1 MTLTWLRGL
10 IVHRGGRI
18 AATAAGVAVA
28 VALLA
33 SIGSFL
39 SSSTSKMTARA
50 IQRVPVDWQVEAQK
64 GADPSAVLR
73 AVRSAAGVRAALP
86 VGLADTTGLSAR
98 TGGSLQTTGP
108 GVVVGLP
115 PGYASTFPGELR
127 PLSGKPGGV
136 LLAQQTAANLH
147 AKPGDRVS
155 IGRAGMKPVR
165 VTIDGVVDLPAADSL
180 FQKVGAPVGAQP
192 QAPPD
197 NVLIV
202 PSSQFRN
209 DFAGLA
215 KSDPAGVRTQVH
227 ARIDHALPHSPASA
241 FTSVSGQARNLETK
255 LAGGGLAGDN
265 LGSALDKAR
274 ADALYANILF
284 LFLGVPGAV
293 LAGLLTQAVA
303 AAAAGRRRRDQALLR
318 TRGASRRQLVRIA
331 LGETALVAGAGIV
344 AGLGLA
350 ALVGRLA
357 FGGASFGSSTAAALL
372 WGGGAAL
379 AGLAVATIAIALPAR
394 RDARELTVAAARQ
407 AVGRGGRP
415 RWARYGLDF
424 LLLAISGVLFWS
436 TSRNGYKLV
445 LAPEGIPQISVNYW
459 AFLAPATAW
468 LGLGLLTLR
477 LSDLLLTR
485 GGAATRRF
493 ARPFAGNLAGTVAA
507 TMSRQ
512 RRTLGWAV
520 MLVSLTL
527 AFAIS
532 TAVFNATY
540 KQQAEVD
547 AVLTNGAPVAV
558 TESPGVAVGP
568 PGATQ
573 IAAVQGVASVE
584 PLQHR
589 FAYVGADLQD
599 LYGVRPSTIV
609 KAGELQDAYFQ
620 GGSASQLMGRLGR
633 QPDAVL
639 LSDETVKDFQL
650 HQGDRVTLRLQDGRT
665 KRFAKVPFTYVGV
678 AKEFPTAPSDSF
690 IVANAGYVA
699 KKTGSDA
706 VGTFLVQTGAPGA
719 VGRALQSKL
728 ATSATVT
735 DVSTDRRIIGS
746 SLTAV
751 ELGGLTKV
759 ELAFALAL
767 AAAAGGLVLGL
778 GLAERRRTFAI
789 ARALGAR
796 RRALGAFVYGEA
808 AYVLAGG
815 LALGALGGTWISYM
829 LVKVLTGVFDPPPSA
844 AAVPWTYLVAV
855 AAATIAAV
863 GAAAAGTVRAAR
875 RRPIVETLRE
885 L

>member
-1 MTLTWLRGL
+1 MTVAWIRGL
-10 IVHRGGRI
+10 VARRGGRL

-33 SIGSFL
+33 SIGAFL
-39 SSSTSKMTARA
+39 SSSASQMTTRA
-50 IQRVPVDWQVEAQK
+50 IDRVPVDWQVEAQR
-64 GADPSAVLR
+64 GAHPAAVLR
-73 AVRSAAGVRAALP
+73 AVRAQPGVRTALE
-86 VGLADTTGLSAR
+86 VGLADTTGLRAS
-98 TGGSLQTTGP
+98 TGGSTQTTGP

-115 PGYASTFPGELR
+115 AAYATTFPGELR
-127 PLSGKPGGV
+127 TLAGSSGGV

-147 AKPGDRVS
+147 ARPGDRVS
-155 IGRAGMKPVR
+155 IGRAGKAPLR
-165 VTIDGVVDLPAADSL
+165 VTVGGIVDLPAADSL
-180 FQKVGAPVGAQP
+180 FQDVGAPVGAQP

-197 NVLIV
+197 NVILL
-202 PSSQFRN
+202 PAARFAH
-209 DFAGLA
+209 DFA
-215 KSDPAGVRTQVH
+215 AGARTQVH
-227 ARIDHALPHSPASA
+227 ARIDHALPHSPAAA
-241 FTSVSGQARNLETK
+241 FTAVSGAARNLETK
-255 LAGGGLAGDN
+255 LAGGGLVGDN

-274 ADALYANILF
+274 ADALYANVLF
-284 LFLGVPGAV
+284 LFLGVPGAI

-303 AAAAGRRRRDQALLR
+303 AAGADRRRHDQALLR
-318 TRGASRRQLVRIA
+318 TRGARHGQLMRIA
-331 LGETALVAGAGIV
+331 LAETAVVAGAGIA

-350 ALVGRLA
+350 ALVGQLA
-357 FGGASFGSSTAAALL
+357 FGGASFGAGTATALL

-379 AGLAVATIAIALPAR
+379 AGLAVAAIAVALPAR
-394 RDARELTVAAARQ
+394 RDARELTIAAARRS
-407 AVGRGGRP
+407 VGRAGAP
-415 RWARYGLDF
+415 RWARYGLDV
-424 LLLAISGVLFWS
+424 LLLAISGLLFWS

-468 LGLGLLTLR
+468 LGFGLLTLR
-477 LSDLLLTR
+477 LSDLLLSR
-485 GGAATRRF
+485 GRGATRRLV
-493 ARPFAGNLAGTVAA
+493 APFAGELSGTVAA
-507 TMSRQ
+507 TML
-512 RRTLGWAV
+512 RRRRALGWGV
-520 MLVSLTL
+520 MLVALTV
-527 AFAIS
+527 AFAGS

-558 TESPGVAVGP
+558 TESPGVRVGP
-568 PGATQ
+568 GGAARLQ
-573 IAAVQGVASVE
+573 AVAGVDSVE

-599 LYGVRPSTIV
+599 LYGVRPQTIV
-609 KAGELQDAYFQ
+609 GAGRLQDAYFQ
-620 GGSASQLMGRLGR
+620 GGTASGLMARLAK
-633 QPDAVL
+633 QPDAAL

-650 HQGDRVTLRLQDGRT
+650 HQGDRVTLRLQNGRT
-665 KRFAKVPFTYVGV
+665 KRFANVPFTYAGV

-699 KKTGSDA
+699 ARTGSDA
-706 VGTFLVQTGAPGA
+706 VGTFLVQTGSPAS
-719 VGRALQSKL
+719 VGRALRSRL
-728 ATSATVT
+728 GTSATVT
-735 DVSTDRRIIGS
+735 DVAGDRRIIGS

-796 RRALGAFVYGEA
+796 SLALGAFVYGEA
-808 AYVLAGG
+808 AYVLVGGLVLGAAGG
-815 LALGALGGTWISYM
+815 AWISYM

-844 AAVPWTYLVAV
+844 AAVPWVYLAAV

-863 GAAAAGTVRAAR
+863 GAAAAGSVRAAR
-875 RRPIVETLRE
+875 RRPVVETLRE

>member
-1 MTLTWLRGL
+1 M
-10 IVHRGGRI
+10 
-18 AATAAGVAVA
+18 
-28 VALLA
+28 
-33 SIGSFL
+33 
-39 SSSTSKMTARA
+39 
-50 IQRVPVDWQVEAQK
+50 
-64 GADPSAVLR
+64 
-73 AVRSAAGVRAALP
+73 
-86 VGLADTTGLSAR
+86 
-98 TGGSLQTTGP
+98 
-108 GVVVGLP
+108 
-115 PGYASTFPGELR
+115 
-127 PLSGKPGGV
+127 
-136 LLAQQTAANLH
+136 LLAQQTAANLR
-147 AKPGDRVS
+147 ARPGDRVS

-180 FQKVGAPVGAQP
+180 FQKVGAPAGAQP

-202 PSSQFRN
+202 PSAQLRS
-209 DFAGLA
+209 DFAALA
-215 KSDPAGVRTQVH
+215 KTDPAGVRTQVH

-241 FTSVSGQARNLETK
+241 FSAVSGQARNLETK
-255 LAGGGLAGDN
+255 LAGGGLVGDN
-265 LGSALDKAR
+265 LASALDKAR

-303 AAAAGRRRRDQALLR
+303 AAGAGRRRRDQALLR

-331 LGETALVAGAGIV
+331 LGETVLVAGAGIV
-344 AGLGLA
+344 AGLALA

-357 FGGASFGSSTAAALL
+357 FGGASFGASTPAALL

-379 AGLAVATIAIALPAR
+379 AGLAVAAIAIALPAH

-407 AVGRGGRP
+407 AVGRRGRP
-415 RWARYGLDF
+415 RWARYGLDV

-445 LAPEGIPQISVNYW
+445 LAPEGIPQISVSYW

-493 ARPFAGNLAGTVAA
+493 ARPFAGDLAGTVAA
-507 TMSRQ
+507 TMSRR

-558 TESPGVAVGP
+558 TESPGVTVGP
-568 PGATQ
+568 RGAAQ
-573 IAAVQGVASVE
+573 IAAVRGVASVE

-609 KAGELQDAYFQ
+609 TAGKLQDAYFQ
-620 GGSASQLMGRLGR
+620 GGSARRLMGRLAS

-639 LSDETVKDFQL
+639 LSDETVRDFQL

-665 KRFAKVPFTYVGV
+665 KRFAAVPFTYVGV

-699 KKTGSDA
+699 RKTGSDA
-706 VGTFLVQTGAPGA
+706 VGTFLVQTADPGP
-719 VGRALQSKL
+719 VGRALQSRL
-728 ATSATVT
+728 TTSATVT

-875 RRPIVETLRE
+875 RRPVVETLRE

>member
-1 MTLTWLRGL
+1 
-10 IVHRGGRI
+10 V
-18 AATAAGVAVA
+18 
-28 VALLA
+28 
-33 SIGSFL
+33 
-39 SSSTSKMTARA
+39 
-50 IQRVPVDWQVEAQK
+50 
-64 GADPSAVLR
+64 
-73 AVRSAAGVRAALP
+73 
-86 VGLADTTGLSAR
+86 
-98 TGGSLQTTGP
+98 
-108 GVVVGLP
+108 
-115 PGYASTFPGELR
+115 
-127 PLSGKPGGV
+127 
-136 LLAQQTAANLH
+136 
-147 AKPGDRVS
+147 
-155 IGRAGMKPVR
+155 
-165 VTIDGVVDLPAADSL
+165 
-180 FQKVGAPVGAQP
+180 
-192 QAPPD
+192 
-197 NVLIV
+197 
-202 PSSQFRN
+202 
-209 DFAGLA
+209 
-215 KSDPAGVRTQVH
+215 
-227 ARIDHALPHSPASA
+227 
-241 FTSVSGQARNLETK
+241 
-255 LAGGGLAGDN
+255 
-265 LGSALDKAR
+265 
-274 ADALYANILF
+274 
-284 LFLGVPGAV
+284 
-293 LAGLLTQAVA
+293 
-303 AAAAGRRRRDQALLR
+303 
-318 TRGASRRQLVRIA
+318 
-331 LGETALVAGAGIV
+331 
-344 AGLGLA
+344 
-350 ALVGRLA
+350 
-357 FGGASFGSSTAAALL
+357 
-372 WGGGAAL
+372 
-379 AGLAVATIAIALPAR
+379 
-394 RDARELTVAAARQ
+394 
-407 AVGRGGRP
+407 
-415 RWARYGLDF
+415 DF
-424 LLLAISGVLFWS
+424 LLLAFSGVLFWS

-493 ARPFAGNLAGTVAA
+493 ARPFAGELAGTVSA

-547 AVLTNGAPVAV
+547 AVLTNGAPVAI
-558 TESPGVAVGP
+558 TESPGVSVGP
-568 PGATQ
+568 QGATQ
-573 IAAVQGVASVE
+573 IAAVKGVRSVE

-609 KAGELQDAYFQ
+609 KAGKLQDAYFQ
-620 GGSASQLMGRLGR
+620 GGSASQLMGRLAR

-639 LSDETVKDFQL
+639 LSDETVRDFQL
-650 HQGDRVTLRLQDGRT
+650 HQGDHVTLRLQDGRT
-665 KRFAKVPFTYVGV
+665 KRFAGVPFTYVGV

-690 IVANAGYVA
+690 IVANADYVA

-706 VGTFLVQTGAPGA
+706 VGAFLVQTGSPGP

-735 DVSTDRRIIGS
+735 DISTDRRIIGS

-815 LALGALGGTWISYM
+815 LVLGALGGTWISYM
-829 LVKVLTGVFDPPPSA
+829 LVKVLTGVFDPPPSV

-863 GAAAAGTVRAAR
+863 AAAAAVTVRAAR